1 MEHPIFV
8 GIDVAKTQLVV
19 ATRPGAEAWTLSND
33 VAGLAALVER
43 LRTVGPTLVVLE
55 ATGGLEMAAAGA
67 LVTAAL
73 PVVIVNPRHVRDFA
87 KATGKLAKTDAI
99 DAHVLAQFAEA
110 VRPAVRPLPEATAQ
124 ELKALVMRR
133 RQLVEML
140 TAEKNRLGSAP
151 ECLRSDIEAHVG
163 WLELRLS
170 EQDKTLTRTIR
181 SSALWREQDDRL
193 QSMPGVGPVLSQ
205 MLLAGLPELGRLDR
219 KQIAA
224 LVGVAPRNR
233 DSGLLRGRRTIGG
246 GRAAIRAVLYMGTLA
261 AIRHNPAI
269 RTFYR
274 RLRIA
279 GKMAKVALTACMRKV
294 LTILNAMM
302 KHQTYWQLAPQRA

>member
-279 GKMAKVALTACMRKV
+279 GKIAKVALTACMRKV

-302 KHQTYWQLAPQRA
+302 KHQTYWQLATQRA